1 MLTSTRTITLT
12 PGPGYVFDTGDF
24 LAFAREVTATANS
37 VQVRLSLDEHGD
49 PDGLEAIVEEG
60 THEQP

>member
-12 PGPGYVFDTGDF
+12 PGPGYIFTTSEF
-24 LAFAREVTATANS
+24 LTFAREVTANANT

-49 PDGLEAIVEEG
+49 PDGLEAIAEEG